1 MSSTRERCDY
11 EVHKCKVH
19 IELNLLE
26 MVRSKQGKAKHRQKV
41 NKIRECLLLIVGP
54 CENVTKYLAN
64 TSTRHGFDGCLS
76 PPLRQTASVLKQ
88 PVTIVT
94 TSSKNTK
101 PAPAVELKRATG
113 RLTKPQ
119 QLFAL
124 KRLDR
129 LRACTFLSPLD
140 CDEVRFEKILAPQKV
155 LLSNCLA
162 IGPGITE
169 ETATLSL
176 AAALQSPTHGIP
188 VTGQTGPKRSLDAN
202 PSVNINAEQPL
213 IQTVVIS
220 EQDVLNQ
227 EERVLNARRRLEDAL
242 KNFGKTK

>member
-41 NKIRECLLLIVGP
+41 NKIP

-140 CDEVRFEKILAPQKV
+140 
-155 LLSNCLA
+155 LSNCLA
-162 IGPGITE
+162 IGPGINE